1 LKFSIGGSSSSNH
14 CNVHIAKAHLE
25 LPTHSFE
32 DVVSVDVAFH
42 GLATDLSS
50 STASNATNEIDVLY
64 AAS

>member
-1 LKFSIGGSSSSNH
+1 MP
-14 CNVHIAKAHLE
+14 KAHLE

-50 STASNATNEIDVLY
+50 STAADATNEVKVTYKVD
-64 AAS
+64 